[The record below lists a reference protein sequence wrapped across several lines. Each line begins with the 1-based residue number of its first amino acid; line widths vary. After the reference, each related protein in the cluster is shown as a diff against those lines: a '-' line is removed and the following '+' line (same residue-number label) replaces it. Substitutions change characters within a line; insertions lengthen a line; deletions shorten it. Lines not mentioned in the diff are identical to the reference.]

1 MLKKLILNNLCF
13 LLQTII
19 GVIILKK
26 NRKQTKSNETQKT
39 AVNNQWTNNNTK
51 YYPDNRERQD
61 GPGGKLETLLI

>member
-1 MLKKLILNNLCF
+1 M
-13 LLQTII
+13 LQTII

-61 GPGGKLETLLI
+61 GPGGN

>member
-39 AVNNQWTNNNTK
+39 SVNNQWTNNNTK

-61 GPGGKLETLLI
+61 GPGGN